1 MIFMLVINWKLALI
15 VLATIPILLYVAIQF
30 RRRILAQYRLV
41 RKTNS
46 KITGAYNENITG
58 VRVVKAL
65 GREPENILEF
75 SHLTSDMYKASYR
88 AAWLSALFL
97 PSVQLI
103 AAFALGS
110 IVWYGGF
117 QAQIGLITIGGIQA

>member
-1 MIFMLVINWKLALI
+1 LVGLSIWFKQKII
-15 VLATIPILLYVAIQF
+15 VQF
-30 RRRILAQYRLV
+30 RLA
-41 RKTNS
+41 RKINS

-65 GREPENILEF
+65 RREKKNLEEF
-75 SHLTSDMYKASYR
+75 SELTGDMYKASYR

-103 AAFALGS
+103 SAIALGI
-110 IVWYGGF
+110 IVLRGG
-117 QAQIGLITIGGIQA
+117 QLAQTGVMTIGGIQAFIAYVTFMLWPIQDLARVY